1 MNVNKTVS
9 GELQLSSYQSGVH
22 IVIEVVGSIIY
33 CIWSKMI
40 QKTFFF
46 EDFGT

>member
-1 MNVNKTVS
+1 MWTQTKQLQVNFS
-9 GELQLSSYQSGVH
+9 CQLGVH
-22 IVIEVVGSIIY
+22 IVIEVVSSIIC

-40 QKTFFF
+40 QKSFFF